1 MDLFVKILFI
11 ALFFAATIF
20 IGFYCRKKAT
30 NSNDFVLGG
39 RNVGPWLSAF
49 AYGTS
54 YFSAVI
60 FIGYAGSFGVAF
72 GVSAFWIGIGN
83 ALIGSWLAWALLGRK
98 TRIMTQSLNSSTMP
112 DFFAKRFNSEGL
124 RIFAAIIIFIFLI
137 PYTAALYN
145 GLSYLFNVTFSA
157 SVPYWVWILIIS
169 VATGLYVIIGGLMS
183 TALNSFV
190 QGLIML
196 VGIALVIIFALN
208 INGGL
213 MGSFEALATKG
224 WQFTSLFGPDP
235 VHLLFVVLLTSLG
248 CWGLPQMVGKFY
260 SIKNENQIRKG
271 SVISTAFAIVVAGG
285 CYFLGGFGL
294 LFLNADKS
302 NTKTIIPDMV
312 AQLPVVIVAIVLVL
326 VLAASMSTL
335 SGLVHTS
342 ASTVTFDLL
351 DRKKKM
357 PEKKKMTWL
366 RILVVAFII
375 VSAGLAIFQVYGP
388 ANLTK
393 DIASLMGISWG
404 AISGAFIGPFFFGLY
419 WKKTTKA
426 SVYAS
431 FISGIIISVV
441 GLALS
446 LAGVDAK
453 IQSESAGFT
462 IRWFDFADSIYM
474 GVLAMILSF
483 IIVPIVSS
491 FTNKPENVDEIFKC
505 YSHKVI
511 VTSDVALTE
520 DLKKEEPTEEES
532 KEENEEVKNDDY
544 EPLVEAT
551 NESVVIHVNNE

>member
-1 MDLFVKILFI
+1 MDLFIKILFI

-30 NSNDFVLGG
+30 TSNDFVLGG

-60 FIGYAGSFGVAF
+60 FIGYAGSFGWAF

-83 ALIGSWLAWALLGRK
+83 AVIGSWLAWALLGRK
-98 TRIMTQSLNSSTMP
+98 TRIMTQHLNSSTMP
-112 DFFAKRFNSEGL
+112 DFFGKRFNSKGL
-124 RIFAAIIIFIFLI
+124 KIFASIIVFVFLI

-169 VATGLYVIIGGLMS
+169 VATGAYVIVGGLMS
-183 TALNSFV
+183 TAINSFI

-196 VGIALVIIFALN
+196 IGIALVVIFALQL
-208 INGGL
+208 NGGL
-213 MGSFEALATKG
+213 MGSFEALAEKG

-271 SVISTAFAIVVAGG
+271 SVISTLFAIIVAGG
-285 CYFLGGFGL
+285 CYFLGGFGR
-294 LFLNADKS
+294 LFANEKS
-302 NTKTIIPDMV
+302 ATIIPDMV
-312 AQLPVVIVAIVLVL
+312 AQLNVVIVAIVIVL

-342 ASTVTFDLL
+342 AATVTFDLIDINKNL
-351 DRKKKM
+351 

-366 RILVVAFII
+366 RALVVIFIV
-375 VSAGLAIFQVYGP
+375 VSAGLAVFQVYGP
-388 ANLTK
+388 KELTK

-404 AISGAFIGPFFFGLY
+404 AISGAFIGPFLYGLY

-431 FISGIIISVV
+431 FISGILISVV
-441 GLALS
+441 SLTLS
-446 LAGVDAK
+446 LAGVTAQIK
-453 IQSESAGFT
+453 ST
-462 IRWFDFADSIYM
+462 HYLWFDFADSIYM
-474 GVLAMILSF
+474 GVLAMVVSF
-483 IIVPIVSS
+483 IIVPIVSK
-491 FTNKPENVDEIFKC
+491 FTKAPENVDELFKC
-505 YSHKVI
+505 YEKKVI
-511 VTSDVALTE
+511 VSSGEVLADVRSDVEKEYDEKLTN
-520 DLKKEEPTEEES
+520 KKDNGPQIISDEEAKEIENNNVNTEP
-532 KEENEEVKNDDY
+532 V
-544 EPLVEAT
+544 VET
-551 NESVVIHVNNE
+551 VQE

>member
-1 MDLFVKILFI
+1 MDLFIKILFI
-11 ALFFAATIF
+11 VLFFAVTIF

-60 FIGYAGSFGVAF
+60 FIGYAGSFGWAF
-72 GVSAFWIGIGN
+72 GVSAFWIGVGN
-83 ALIGSWLAWALLGRK
+83 AVVGSWLAWALLGRK
-98 TRIMTQSLNSSTMP
+98 TRIMTQHLNSSTMP
-112 DFFAKRFNSEGL
+112 DFFGKRFNSKGL
-124 RIFAAIIIFIFLI
+124 KIFASIIVFIFLI

-169 VATGLYVIIGGLMS
+169 IATGAYVIVGGLMS
-183 TALNSFV
+183 TAINSFI

-196 VGIALVIIFALN
+196 VGIALVVIFALN
-208 INGGL
+208 KNGGL
-213 MGSFEALATKG
+213 MGSFEALATGANGG
-224 WQFTSLFGPDP
+224 WQFASLFGPDP
-235 VHLLFVVLLTSLG
+235 VHLIFVVLLTSLG

-271 SVISTAFAIVVAGG
+271 SVISTLFAIIVAGG
-285 CYFLGGFGL
+285 CYFLGGFGRI
-294 LFLNADKS
+294 FANEKS
-302 NTKTIIPDMV
+302 ATIIPDMV
-312 AQLPVVIVAIVLVL
+312 ASLNVVVVAIVIVL

-342 ASTVTFDLL
+342 AATVTFDLI
-351 DRKKKM
+351 DINKKL

-366 RILVVAFII
+366 RVLVVVFII

-388 ANLTK
+388 QALTK

-404 AISGAFIGPFFFGLY
+404 AISGAFIGPFFYGLY

-431 FISGIIISVV
+431 FISGILISVV
-441 GLALS
+441 SLVLS
-446 LAGVDAK
+446 LAGVNAK
-453 IQSESAGFT
+453 IQGEHYL
-462 IRWFDFADSIYM
+462 WFDFADSIYM
-474 GVLAMILSF
+474 GVLAMVVSF
-483 IIVPIVSS
+483 IIVPIVSK
-491 FTNKPENVDEIFKC
+491 FTKAPLNANEIFAC
-505 YSHKVI
+505 YEKMVV
-511 VTSDVALTE
+511 VTSDVALTDDQSE
-520 DLKKEEPTEEES
+520 LVDEYKETLSIKNKASDKVVFENSSDETTIDAKEEI
-532 KEENEEVKNDDY
+532 NV
-544 EPLVEAT
+544 
-551 NESVVIHVNNE
+551 

>member
-1 MDLFVKILFI
+1 MDLFIKILFI

-30 NSNDFVLGG
+30 TSNDFVLGG

-60 FIGYAGSFGVAF
+60 FIGYAGSFGWAF

-83 ALIGSWLAWALLGRK
+83 AVIGSWLAWALLGRK
-98 TRIMTQSLNSSTMP
+98 TRVMTQHLNSSTMP
-112 DFFAKRFNSEGL
+112 DFFGKRFNSKGL
-124 RIFAAIIIFIFLI
+124 KIFASIIVFVFLI

-169 VATGLYVIIGGLMS
+169 VATGAYVIVGGLMS
-183 TALNSFV
+183 TAINSFI

-196 VGIALVIIFALN
+196 IGIALVVIFALQL
-208 INGGL
+208 NGGL
-213 MGSFEALATKG
+213 MGSFEALAEKG

-271 SVISTAFAIVVAGG
+271 SVISTLFAIIVAGG
-285 CYFLGGFGL
+285 CYFLGGFGR
-294 LFLNADKS
+294 LFANEKS
-302 NTKTIIPDMV
+302 ATIIPDMV
-312 AQLPVVIVAIVLVL
+312 AQLNVVIVAIVIVL

-342 ASTVTFDLL
+342 AATVTFDLI
-351 DRKKKM
+351 DRNKNL

-366 RILVVAFII
+366 RALVVIFIV
-375 VSAGLAIFQVYGP
+375 VSAGLAVFQVYGP
-388 ANLTK
+388 KELTK

-404 AISGAFIGPFFFGLY
+404 AISGAFIGPFLYGLY

-431 FISGIIISVV
+431 FISGILISVV
-441 GLALS
+441 SLTLS
-446 LAGVDAK
+446 LAGVTSQIK
-453 IQSESAGFT
+453 ST
-462 IRWFDFADSIYM
+462 HYLWFDFADSIYM
-474 GVLAMILSF
+474 GVLAMVVSF
-483 IIVPIVSS
+483 IIVPIVSK
-491 FTNKPENVDEIFKC
+491 FTKAPENVDELFKC
-505 YSHKVI
+505 YEKKVI
-511 VTSDVALTE
+511 VSSGEVLADVRSDVEKEYDEKLTN
-520 DLKKEEPTEEES
+520 KKDNGPQIISDEEAKEIENNNVNTEPVAETVQE
-532 KEENEEVKNDDY
+532 
-544 EPLVEAT
+544 
-551 NESVVIHVNNE
+551 

>member
-1 MDLFVKILFI
+1 
-11 ALFFAATIF
+11 
-20 IGFYCRKKAT
+20 
-30 NSNDFVLGG
+30 
-39 RNVGPWLSAF
+39 
-49 AYGTS
+49 
-54 YFSAVI
+54 
-60 FIGYAGSFGVAF
+60 
-72 GVSAFWIGIGN
+72 
-83 ALIGSWLAWALLGRK
+83 
-98 TRIMTQSLNSSTMP
+98 
-112 DFFAKRFNSEGL
+112 
-124 RIFAAIIIFIFLI
+124 
-137 PYTAALYN
+137 
-145 GLSYLFNVTFSA
+145 
-157 SVPYWVWILIIS
+157 
-169 VATGLYVIIGGLMS
+169 MS

-208 INGGL
+208 LNGGL
-213 MGSFEALATKG
+213 MGSFTALADKG

-294 LFLNADKS
+294 LFLKADRS
-302 NTKTIIPDMV
+302 NSKTIIPDMV

-351 DRKKKM
+351 DRNKKM

-426 SVYAS
+426 SVWVCFA
-431 FISGIIISVV
+431 FGVGISVL
-441 GLALS
+441 GLILS
-446 LAGVDAK
+446 LAGVHPQITTNSATGK
-453 IQSESAGFT
+453 IL
-462 IRWFDFADSIYM
+462 WFDFSDSIYM
-474 GVLAMILSF
+474 GVLGMVIGFA
-483 IIVPIVSS
+483 IVPIVSA
-491 FTNKPENVDEIFKC
+491 FTKKPDHELV
-505 YSHKVI
+505 
-511 VTSDVALTE
+511 E
-520 DLKKEEPTEEES
+520 DLFRAYEIDKEFAEEISTAYEDADQYDQMEEKKV
-532 KEENEEVKNDDY
+532 EEV
-544 EPLVEAT
+544 VEETQSEEA
-551 NESVVIHVNNE
+551 

>member
-60 FIGYAGSFGVAF
+60 FIGYAGSFGWAF

-98 TRIMTQSLNSSTMP
+98 TRIMTQHLNSSTMP
-112 DFFAKRFNSEGL
+112 DFFAKRFKSEGL
-124 RIFAAIIIFIFLI
+124 RIFAAVIIFIFLI

-145 GLSYLFNVTFSA
+145 GLSYLFSTAFSV

-196 VGIALVIIFALN
+196 VGIILVVVFALN
-208 INGGL
+208 LHGGL
-213 MGSFEALATKG
+213 MGSLKELATNITGG
-224 WQFTSLFGPDP
+224 WEFSSLFGPDP

-260 SIKNENQIRKG
+260 SIKNENKIRKG
-271 SVISTAFAIVVAGG
+271 SIISTAFALVVAGG
-285 CYFLGGFGL
+285 CYFLGGFSRI
-294 LFLNADKS
+294 FATEKS
-302 NTKTIIPDMV
+302 ATIIPQIV
-312 AQLPVVIVAIVLVL
+312 AQLPVVIIAIVLVL

-342 ASTVTFDLL
+342 AATVTFDLL

-357 PEKKKMTWL
+357 PEKKKRTWL
-366 RILVVAFII
+366 RSLVLVFIV

-388 ANLTK
+388 KELTK

-404 AISGAFIGPFFFGLY
+404 AISGAFIGPFFYGLY

-426 SVYAS
+426 AAYAS
-431 FISGIIISVV
+431 FISGILISVV
-441 GLALS
+441 SLTLS
-446 LAGVDAK
+446 LAGVKAQ
-453 IQSESAGFT
+453 ISSNVAGYN
-462 IRWFDFADSIYM
+462 ILWFDFADSIYM
-474 GVLAMILSF
+474 GVLAMVLSF

-491 FTNKPENVDEIFKC
+491 FTKKPENVEDIFKC
-505 YSHKVI
+505 YTQKVV
-511 VTSDVALTE
+511 VTSDVALSE
-520 DLKKEEPTEEES
+520 LNPDLKEERIPSAEAQEEAESYSETE
-532 KEENEEVKNDDY
+532 
-544 EPLVEAT
+544 
-551 NESVVIHVNNE
+551 

>member
-11 ALFFAATIF
+11 AIFFAATIF

-60 FIGYAGSFGVAF
+60 FIGYAGSFGWAF

-83 ALIGSWLAWALLGRK
+83 ALVGSWLAWALLGRK
-98 TRIMTQSLNSSTMP
+98 TRIMTQHLNSSTMP
-112 DFFAKRFNSEGL
+112 DFFAKRFKSEGL
-124 RIFAAIIIFIFLI
+124 RIFAAVIIFIFLI

-145 GLSYLFNVTFSA
+145 GLSYLFNVTFSTA
-157 SVPYWVWILIIS
+157 VPYWVWILIIS

-196 VGIALVIIFALN
+196 VGIALVVIFALN
-208 INGGL
+208 KNGGL
-213 MGSFEALATKG
+213 MGSFEALADKG
-224 WQFTSLFGPDP
+224 WEFASLFGPDP
-235 VHLLFVVLLTSLG
+235 VHLIFVVLLTSLG

-271 SVISTAFAIVVAGG
+271 SVISTAFAIIVAGG
-285 CYFLGGFGL
+285 CYFLGGFARI
-294 LFLNADKS
+294 FAEQKS
-302 NTKTIIPDMV
+302 STVIAEMV
-312 AQLPVVIVAIVLVL
+312 STLPMVIVAIVIVL

-342 ASTVTFDLL
+342 AATVTFDLM
-351 DRKKKM
+351 DRKKTM

-366 RILVVAFII
+366 RLLVVVFII
-375 VSAGLAIFQVYGP
+375 ISAGLAIFQVYGP
-388 ANLTK
+388 QNLTK

-404 AISGAFIGPFFFGLY
+404 AISGAFIGPFFYGLY
-419 WKKTTKA
+419 WKKTSKA
-426 SVYAS
+426 SVYVS
-431 FISGIIISVV
+431 FICGVTIAVV
-441 GLALS
+441 GLVLS
-446 LAGVDAK
+446 LAGVHPQIK
-453 IQSESAGFT
+453 STSAGFN
-462 IRWFDFADSIYM
+462 ILWFDFSDSIYM
-474 GVLAMILSF
+474 GVLAMVLSF
-483 IIVPIVSS
+483 IIVPVVSA
-491 FTNKPENVDEIFKC
+491 FTKKPENVDDIFKC
-505 YSHKVI
+505 YNQKVV

-520 DLKKEEPTEEES
+520 TNPELKDERIPAEEAAEEAASYSETE
-532 KEENEEVKNDDY
+532 
-544 EPLVEAT
+544 
-551 NESVVIHVNNE
+551 

>member
-60 FIGYAGSFGVAF
+60 FIGYAGSFGWAF

-98 TRIMTQSLNSSTMP
+98 TRIMTQHLNSSTMP
-112 DFFAKRFNSEGL
+112 DFFAKRFKSEGL
-124 RIFAAIIIFIFLI
+124 RIFAAVIIFIFLI

-145 GLSYLFNVTFSA
+145 GLSYLFSTAFSA

-196 VGIALVIIFALN
+196 VGIILVVVFALN
-208 INGGL
+208 LHGGL
-213 MGSFEALATKG
+213 MGSLKELATNITGG
-224 WQFTSLFGPDP
+224 WEFSSLFGPDP
-235 VHLLFVVLLTSLG
+235 VHLFFVVLLTSLG
-248 CWGLPQMVGKFY
+248 CWGLPQMGGTFY

-271 SVISTAFAIVVAGG
+271 SIISTAFALVVAGG
-285 CYFLGGFGL
+285 CYFLGGFARI
-294 LFLNADKS
+294 FATEKS
-302 NTKTIIPDMV
+302 ATIIPQIV
-312 AQLPVVIVAIVLVL
+312 AQLPVVIIAIVLVL

-342 ASTVTFDLL
+342 AATVTFDLL

-366 RILVVAFII
+366 RALVLVFIV

-388 ANLTK
+388 KELTK

-404 AISGAFIGPFFFGLY
+404 AISGAFIGPFFYGLY

-426 SVYAS
+426 AAYTS
-431 FISGIIISVV
+431 FISGILISVV
-441 GLALS
+441 SLTLS
-446 LAGVDAK
+446 LAGVKAQ
-453 IQSESAGFT
+453 ISSNVAGYN
-462 IRWFDFADSIYM
+462 ILWFDFADSIYM
-474 GVLAMILSF
+474 GVLAMVLSF

-491 FTNKPENVDEIFKC
+491 FTKKPENVEDIFKC
-505 YSHKVI
+505 YTQKVV
-511 VTSDVALTE
+511 VTSDVALSE
-520 DLKKEEPTEEES
+520 LNPDLKEERIPSAEAQEEAESYSETE
-532 KEENEEVKNDDY
+532 
-544 EPLVEAT
+544 
-551 NESVVIHVNNE
+551 

>member
-1 MDLFVKILFI
+1 MDLFIKILFI

-30 NSNDFVLGG
+30 TSNDFVLGG

-54 YFSAVI
+54 YFSAVV
-60 FIGYAGSFGVAF
+60 FIGYAGSFGWAF

-83 ALIGSWLAWALLGRK
+83 AVIGSWLAWALLGRK
-98 TRIMTQSLNSSTMP
+98 TRVMTQHLNSSTMP
-112 DFFAKRFNSEGL
+112 DFFGKRFNSKGL
-124 RIFAAIIIFIFLI
+124 KIFASIIVFVFLI

-169 VATGLYVIIGGLMS
+169 VATGAYVIVGGLMS
-183 TALNSFV
+183 TAINSFI

-196 VGIALVIIFALN
+196 IGIALVVIFALQL
-208 INGGL
+208 NGGL
-213 MGSFEALATKG
+213 MGSFEALAEKG

-271 SVISTAFAIVVAGG
+271 SVISTLFAIIVAGG
-285 CYFLGGFGL
+285 CYFLGGFGR
-294 LFLNADKS
+294 LFANEKS
-302 NTKTIIPDMV
+302 ATIIPDMV
-312 AQLPVVIVAIVLVL
+312 AQLNVVIVAIVIVL

-342 ASTVTFDLL
+342 AATVTFDLI
-351 DRKKKM
+351 DRNKNL

-366 RILVVAFII
+366 RALVVIFIV
-375 VSAGLAIFQVYGP
+375 VSAGLAVFQVYGP
-388 ANLTK
+388 KELTK

-404 AISGAFIGPFFFGLY
+404 AISGAFIGPFLYGLY

-431 FISGIIISVV
+431 FISGILISVV
-441 GLALS
+441 SLTLS
-446 LAGVDAK
+446 LAGVTSQIK
-453 IQSESAGFT
+453 ST
-462 IRWFDFADSIYM
+462 HYLWFDFADSIYM
-474 GVLAMILSF
+474 GVLAMVVSF
-483 IIVPIVSS
+483 IIVPIVSK
-491 FTNKPENVDEIFKC
+491 FTKAPENVDELFKC
-505 YSHKVI
+505 YEKKVI
-511 VTSDVALTE
+511 VSSGEVLADVRSDVEKEYDEKLTN
-520 DLKKEEPTEEES
+520 KKDNGPQIISDEEAKEIENNNVNTEPVAETVQE
-532 KEENEEVKNDDY
+532 
-544 EPLVEAT
+544 
-551 NESVVIHVNNE
+551 

>member
-1 MDLFVKILFI
+1 MWLKILFI
-11 ALFFAATIF
+11 VLFFAATIY
-20 IGFYCRKKAT
+20 IGFYCRKKAR
-30 NSNDFVLGG
+30 NSSDFVLGG

-60 FIGYAGSFGVAF
+60 FIGYAGSFGLKF
-72 GVSAFWIGIGN
+72 GVAAFWIGIGN
-83 ALIGSWLAWALLGRK
+83 ALIGSWLAWLLLGRK
-98 TRIMTQSLNSSTMP
+98 TRIMTQYLGSSTMP
-112 DFFAKRFNSEGL
+112 DFFQKRFNSKGL
-124 RIFAAIIIFIFLI
+124 RIFAAIIIFVFLI

-145 GLSYLFNVTFSA
+145 GLSYLFNVTFST

-169 VATGLYVIIGGLMS
+169 VATGAYVIVGGLMS
-183 TALNSFV
+183 TALNSFI
-190 QGLIML
+190 QGIIML
-196 VGIALVIIFALN
+196 VGIVLVIIFSLN

-213 MGSFEALATKG
+213 MGSFKELSNFG
-224 WQFTSLFGPDP
+224 WQFTSIFGPDP

-271 SVISTAFAIVVAGG
+271 SIISTLFAIIVAGG

-294 LFLNADKS
+294 LFAKFDGGKITNA
-302 NTKTIIPDMV
+302 KTIIPDMV
-312 AQLPVVIVAIVLVL
+312 AQLNVFVVAIVLVL

-342 ASTVTFDLL
+342 AATVTFDLL
-351 DRKKKM
+351 DRKKQM
-357 PEKKKMTWL
+357 PEKKKMTYL
-366 RILVVAFII
+366 RIFVLVFIL

-388 ANLTK
+388 AKYTK

-431 FISGIIISVV
+431 FICGITIAVV

-446 LAGVDAK
+446 LADVHPQIK
-453 IQSESAGFT
+453 STSANFE
-462 IRWFDFADSIYM
+462 ILWFDFSDSIYM
-474 GVLAMILSF
+474 GVLAMVLSF
-483 IIVPIVSS
+483 VIVPVVSS
-491 FTNKPENVDEIFKC
+491 FTKKPENVEEIFAC
-505 YSHKVI
+505 YNKTNEIAKAPFVENVSVNDEKI
-511 VTSDVALTE
+511 NTGISTE
-520 DLKKEEPTEEES
+520 EMPHVLEQAKEE
-532 KEENEEVKNDDY
+532 
-544 EPLVEAT
+544 T
-551 NESVVIHVNNE
+551 NEALNETTE